1 MYIKIKK
8 ELEDTYKAIAKNGNI
23 EVKDLVNDAASF
35 YLAYLGHLKNEQII
49 LFHLKN
55 IKANVENKEVLSS
68 EQIEE
73 IKKTHKQLCQYFFQ
87 AIDNTIDEILSIN
100 NQNLKQEPDQDEL
113 YIEFLKNVINSKEK
127 S

>member
-35 YLAYLGHLKNEQII
+35 YLAYLGHLKNEQAI

-55 IKANVENKEVLSS
+55 IKANVENKEFLSS

-100 NQNLKQEPDQDEL
+100 NQNL
-113 YIEFLKNVINSKEK
+113 NSK
-127 S
+127 